1 MNGQVGRAGFDL
13 ARARRDLAARD
24 PRLVAAAARVGWPEA
39 PLSWSRGASLF
50 DGLVRSVLAQQLSA
64 RASAAIEARLEAAC
78 GASLEP
84 EALLALG
91 EAGLR
96 ALGLSAA
103 KAASLLGL
111 AASAVQG
118 RLPERDEAAALPDA
132 RLIDTLCRFRGV
144 GRWTAEM
151 VLIFV
156 LGRPDVLATADLGLR
171 RGYAHLLGRRDPVA
185 AGELA
190 AAGADWRP
198 WRSFAS
204 LLLWRLAAYGPLEKH
219 QCQGS

>member
-1 MNGQVGRAGFDL
+1 MTGKLGRPGFDL
-13 ARARRDLAARD
+13 ARARRDLSARD
-24 PRLVAAAARVGWPEA
+24 PRLSAAAGQVGWPAA
-39 PLSWSRGASLF
+39 PSSWSRGASLF

-84 EALLALG
+84 EAILSAG

-96 ALGLSAA
+96 ALGISAA
-103 KAASLLGL
+103 KAAALLGL
-111 AASAVQG
+111 AASAVRGQ
-118 RLPERDEAAALPDA
+118 LPDREEAANLPDA
-132 RLIDTLCRFRGV
+132 LLIETLCRFRGV

-151 VLIFV
+151 VLIFT

-171 RGYAHLLGRRDPVA
+171 RGYAHLLGRRDPVDA
-185 AGELA
+185 SELAEAGE
-190 AAGADWRP
+190 GWRP
-198 WRSFAS
+198 WRSLAS
-204 LLLWRLAAYGPLEKH
+204 LLLWRLAAYGPLAKH